1 MEHNMPNNESD
12 PIQYWEAPS
21 AAEIGVTIEEFLEQL
36 AGPTWIYIPGRDHS
50 RCRVIITLL
59 HGNEPSGLHAIHAW
73 LRNGDIP
80 QTDLYFCIA
89 SVKAARHPPGFSY
102 RMLPGHR
109 DLNRCFRPPYK
120 DTEGILAANILH
132 RLCAVQPEAV
142 LDIHNTSGSGPSFA
156 VVTST
161 DSRHVA
167 LSSLFTQHLIITDLK
182 LGAIMEFEEGNFPV
196 TTIEC
201 GGCHDPHAH
210 QLAIDGVRRFALKK
224 ELFDDSSMNAKM
236 VRYQHPLRVEMIEG
250 SEIAYADHAIDG
262 PDLTLHSDVEH
273 YNFGETPA
281 QSVLGWLGPR
291 GISCLTARDSMGC
304 EHIEHYFEIRDNQ
317 LLTRQSLRLFM
328 VTKNPDI
335 ALSDCLFYLVPMNE
349 QHRHDKKH

>member
-1 MEHNMPNNESD
+1 MLSKESD

-21 AAEIGVTIEEFLEQL
+21 AGEVGATIEEFLEQL
-36 AGPTWIYIPGRDHS
+36 GSPTWIYVPGRDHS
-50 RCRVIITLL
+50 RCRVITTLL
-59 HGNEPSGLHAIHAW
+59 HGNEPSGLHAVHAW
-73 LRNGDIP
+73 LRSGDTP

-89 SVKAARHPPGFSY
+89 SVKAAQHPPGFHH
-102 RMLPGHR
+102 RMLPGRR

-120 DTEGILAANILH
+120 DAEGVLAANMLH
-132 RLCAVQPEAV
+132 RLCAVRPEAV

-156 VVTST
+156 VVTSN
-161 DSRHVA
+161 DARHVA
-167 LSSLFTQHLIITDLK
+167 LTSLFTQHLVITDLK
-182 LGAIMEFEEGNFPV
+182 LGAIMEFEGGDFPI

-224 ELFDDSSMNAKM
+224 DLFDNDSMTANLVLYK
-236 VRYQHPLRVEMIEG
+236 HPLRVEMIEG

-273 YNFGETPA
+273 FNFGEAPA
-281 QSVLGWLGPR
+281 QSVLGWFGPR
-291 GISCLTARDSMGC
+291 GISCLTARDPIGC
-304 EHIEHYFEIRDNQ
+304 EHIEHYFEVRDNQ
-317 LLTRQSLRLFM
+317 LLTRQPLRLFM

-335 ALSDCLFYLVPMNE
+335 ALSDCLFYLVPVNE
-349 QHRHDKKH
+349 LHRH

>member
-21 AAEIGVTIEEFLEQL
+21 AGEIGVTIEEFLEQL

-73 LRNGDIP
+73 LRSGDMP

-89 SVKAARHPPGFSY
+89 SVKAARHAPGFSY

-120 DTEGILAANILH
+120 DAEGILAANILH

-156 VVTST
+156 VVTGT

-236 VRYQHPLRVEMIEG
+236 VRYRHPLRVEMIEG
-250 SEIAYADHAIDG
+250 SEIAYADRAIDG

-304 EHIEHYFEIRDNQ
+304 EHIEHYFDVRDNQ

-335 ALSDCLFYLVPMNE
+335 ALSDCLFYLVPTNE
-349 QHRHDKKH
+349 QHRHDKKR